1 MLDKALRDRGV
12 KGGYTLRA
20 PNNKTMLKLAW
31 EDCAIGDED
40 FFIQTWPTSVLP
52 ITPAGKT
59 QEVERWQANGW
70 LTPERA
76 QELLEF
82 PDLDS
87 EANLTKADS
96 DLLEYQLAQML
107 EDGKDVLPDPRQ
119 DLGKALA
126 RGTYA
131 LEHGMIVG
139 VPSDNLDKV
148 RSFLNACEDYQ
159 AMAAAAAAPP
169 PPDGAGTVAG
179 PAGPMAPTVLPQGA
193 QVM

>member
-1 MLDKALRDRGV
+1 
-12 KGGYTLRA
+12 
-20 PNNKTMLKLAW
+20 
-31 EDCAIGDED
+31 
-40 FFIQTWPTSVLP
+40 VLP